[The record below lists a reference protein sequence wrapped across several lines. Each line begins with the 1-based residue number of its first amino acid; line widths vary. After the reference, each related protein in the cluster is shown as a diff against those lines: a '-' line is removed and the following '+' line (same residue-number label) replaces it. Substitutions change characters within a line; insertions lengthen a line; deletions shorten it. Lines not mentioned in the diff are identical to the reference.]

1 MSIRLRLAAGIPF
14 FALMFFFLCL
24 RAYLG
29 GIAPQHYSRRGWN
42 SEWRDGRAVI
52 TIVAENSPATGVVQE
67 GDVIVAIWSEYPAAT
82 PMVGRLWQVPPGT
95 RYKMTVIRD
104 GQSLELPLQT
114 TRAYTNMPSGWPFVF
129 LILTFLLF
137 LGAGV
142 TVFLLKPADE
152 QAWML
157 SLMLS
162 AWVALFPLNFF
173 IQLPMWMFLTALL
186 AQTLSTIFLPVS
198 LRFFLIFPERSP
210 LLRRFPRLEW
220 LIYLPYLLFLLPL
233 FMLRTVLNSF
243 QWALPWR
250 ESLTTP
256 TFNIVG

>member
-1 MSIRLRLAAGIPF
+1 MSIRLRLAVGIPF

-29 GIAPQHYSRRGWN
+29 GIAPQHYSRRGWS

-52 TIVAENSPATGVVQE
+52 TIVAENSPATGVVHE

-82 PMVGRLWQVPPGT
+82 PMIGRLWQVPPDT

-104 GQSLELPLQT
+104 GQSLELLLQT
-114 TRAYTNMPSGWPFVF
+114 TRVYTNMPSGWPLVF

-137 LGAGV
+137 LGTGV
-142 TVFLLKPADE
+142 TVFLLKPGDE
-152 QAWML
+152 QAWTL

-173 IQLPMWMFLTALL
+173 IQLPRWICVIALL
-186 AQTLSTIFLPVS
+186 AQTLSPIFYPAI
-198 LRFFLIFPERSP
+198 LRFFLVFPERSP
-210 LLRRFPRLEW
+210 LLRRFPWLDW
-220 LIYLPYLLFLLPL
+220 LIYC
-233 FMLRTVLNSF
+233 RICS
-243 QWALPWR
+243 
-250 ESLTTP
+250 SLCRSSRCGQ
-256 TFNIVG
+256 F